1 MINLSDDKGKEFMEL
16 KLIKNVPLFSGLKE
30 SELKRIA
37 GKMIRDHYPKGTI
50 IFLESDEGDSLFIIQ
65 NGRVKISRISEDGGE
80 VILAILKDGDFFGEM
95 SILDGQLRSA
105 NVMAIEDSDIL
116 ALRREEF
123 MKLLIHHPEISIQ
136 LLKELAHRIRQ
147 SDSQI
152 KSLSLLDASSRVAAA
167 IVQLAEE
174 TGVISKKSV
183 KVSYLPSQQDL
194 ANIAG
199 TSRETI
205 SRTLNQFIKE
215 GLISREK
222 NDIIIEDINEF
233 KRKYL

>member
-1 MINLSDDKGKEFMEL
+1 MEL
-16 KLIKNVPLFSGLKE
+16 ELIKNVPLFSGLKE
-30 SELKRIA
+30 TEVKRIA
-37 GKMIRDHYPKGTI
+37 GKMNRDHYPKDTV

-116 ALRREEF
+116 ALRREDF
-123 MKLLIHHPEISIQ
+123 MKLLLHHPEISIQ

-167 IVQLAEE
+167 IMQLAEE
-174 TGVISKKSV
+174 TGAISKKSV
-183 KVSYLPSQQDL
+183 KISYLPSQQDL

-205 SRTLNQFIKE
+205 SRALSQFIKE
-215 GLISREK
+215 GLIRREK
-222 NDIIIEDINEF
+222 NDLIIEDINKF
-233 KRKYL
+233 KRQYL